1 MLRDSGGYIKIQ
13 EDILINNN
21 NNMLSNEL
29 RERERENTSEFRG
42 HCVTLLQTPPAQR
55 LSDQNTAKLRHDEIY
70 ETFVKSS
77 LSEEPTL
84 KLRMNTDIFSYSKL
98 DPPLKSSVQT
108 EW

>member
-1 MLRDSGGYIKIQ
+1 
-13 EDILINNN
+13 
-21 NNMLSNEL
+21 MLSNEL
-29 RERERENTSEFRG
+29 RERERKRERENTSEFRG
-42 HCVTLLQTPPAQR
+42 HCVTLLQTPPAQQ

-84 KLRMNTDIFSYSKL
+84 KLRMNVDILSYSKL